1 MNPASK
7 SWPASVP
14 RRLFFSAVR
23 SGAWTAQIGQA
34 AVFLQKHPRALVEST
49 RSPSLLS
56 VLFSKKPSN
65 FTEINPLSIEWKSR
79 KNPSKAARRSTGDAA
94 RRRTKGFPAPVT
106 SLLLG
111 QLHLPHPG
119 PPPYPAVGP
128 REESRLLPRRPR
140 EMPAS
145 VLPSPAY
152 VPSMAV
158 PCGSGGVAEFHP
170 GVVTSSG
177 KIGRGGWCS

>member
-1 MNPASK
+1 MDMATSPA
-7 SWPASVP
+7 
-14 RRLFFSAVR
+14 
-23 SGAWTAQIGQA
+23 
-34 AVFLQKHPRALVEST
+34 
-49 RSPSLLS
+49 
-56 VLFSKKPSN
+56 
-65 FTEINPLSIEWKSR
+65 NPLTVDLARKRCRPSDCGSVRVLTRKLSRIFEWKSR

-140 EMPAS
+140 EMPVS

-158 PCGSGGVAEFHP
+158 PCCSGGVAGFHP
-170 GVVTSSG
+170 GV
-177 KIGRGGWCS
+177 GRGGWCS

>member
-1 MNPASK
+1 MDGPDRASRGIFAKTPSSFSRINPQSN
-7 SWPASVP
+7 
-14 RRLFFSAVR
+14 
-23 SGAWTAQIGQA
+23 
-34 AVFLQKHPRALVEST
+34 
-49 RSPSLLS
+49 LLS

-158 PCGSGGVAEFHP
+158 PCCSGGVAGFHP
-170 GVVTSSG
+170 GV
-177 KIGRGGWCS
+177 GRGGWCS